1 MKYRLCR
8 YEILALRQGLRDFA
22 DIIKRGENVKTPIF
36 DFVKSYAESDFSR
49 LHMPGHKGKSFLGCE
64 KYDITEID
72 GADVLYNASGIIKE
86 SEENASSLFGT
97 RATFYSTEGST
108 LCIKAMLTLVCK
120 GKKERPLILASR
132 NVHKA
137 FIYAGALLDFDVKWM
152 YSRSSTHLCSC
163 LLTAQ
168 EVEGYILDGAGKPDA
183 VYITSPDYLGNL
195 ADIRGIAEVC
205 DRYNVPLLVDNA
217 HGAYLGFLEE
227 NLHPIHLG
235 AAMCCDSAHKT
246 LPVLTGGA
254 YLHISE
260 RGAVYIPDAEE
271 ALSLHASTSPSYLT
285 MQSLDLCNAYLSD
298 GYRERLEATVKKL
311 GSLKALLREL
321 TLKVEAAEPLKLTL
335 SPLSYGYTGNE
346 LADYL
351 FSKGISCE
359 FADRNFTVMM
369 FTPENGEDDFEKLY
383 GALSALPK
391 KKGVTLPPLP
401 TLTEA
406 EARLTL
412 REAVFAA
419 GEWVDTSCAEGRI
432 CASPTVSC
440 PPAVPV
446 AVSGEVITKEAVEVF
461 KAYGINKIKVVK

>member
-1 MKYRLCR
+1 M
-8 YEILALRQGLRDFA
+8 
-22 DIIKRGENVKTPIF
+22 NTPIF
-36 DFVKSYAESDFSR
+36 DFVKGYAESGASR
-49 LHMPGHKGKSFLGCE
+49 LHMPGHKGRSFLGCE

-72 GADVLYNASGIIKE
+72 GADVLYNATGIIKE

-108 LCIKAMLTLVCK
+108 LCIKAMLSLIRK
-120 GKKERPLILASR
+120 GKKERPLILAGR

-152 YSRSSTHLCSC
+152 YAKKGAHLCSC
-163 LLTAQ
+163 QLTAQ
-168 EVEGYILDGAGKPDA
+168 EVEKHILDCDKKPDA

-195 ADIRGIAEVC
+195 ADVKGISEVC
-205 DRYNVPLLVDNA
+205 DKHGIPLLVDNA
-217 HGAYLGFLEE
+217 HGAYLGFLPE
-227 NLHPIHLG
+227 NLHPINQG
-235 AAMCCDSAHKT
+235 ATMCCDSAHKT

-254 YLHISE
+254 YLHIGE
-260 RGAVYIPDAEE
+260 KGKAFIPHAEDF
-271 ALSLHASTSPSYLT
+271 LSLHASTSPSYLI

-298 GYRERLEATVKKL
+298 GYRERLEATVKRL
-311 GSLKALLREL
+311 DSLKASLREL
-321 TLKVEAAEPLKLTL
+321 TLKVESSEPLKLTL

-359 FADRNFTVMM
+359 FADRDFTVMM
-369 FTPENGEDDFEKLY
+369 FTPENGDGDFEKVY
-383 GALSALPK
+383 GALSSLPK
-391 KKGVTLPPLP
+391 KEGVTLPPLP

-406 EARLTL
+406 ERKLSLRQSIFARS
-412 REAVFAA
+412 
-419 GEWVDTSCAEGRI
+419 EWISTDDSEGRI

-446 AVSGEVITKEAVEVF
+446 AVSGEVITKEAVEIF
-461 KAYGINKIKVVK
+461 KAYRINKIKVVK

>member
-1 MKYRLCR
+1 M
-8 YEILALRQGLRDFA
+8 
-22 DIIKRGENVKTPIF
+22 NTPIL
-36 DFVKSYAESDFSR
+36 DFVKAYAESNASR
-49 LHMPGHKGKSFLGCE
+49 LHMPGHKGKSLLGPE

-72 GADVLYNASGIIKE
+72 GADVLYNATGIIKE

-108 LCIKAMLTLVCK
+108 LCIKAMLSLICK
-120 GKKERPLILASR
+120 GKKERPLILAGR

-152 YSRSSTHLCSC
+152 YAKKGAHLCSC
-163 LLTAQ
+163 LLTAE
-168 EVEGYILDGAGKPDA
+168 EVEGYILEGARKPDA
-183 VYITSPDYLGNL
+183 VYITSPDYLGNP
-195 ADIRGIAEVC
+195 ADIKGIAGVC
-205 DRYNVPLLVDNA
+205 DKHGIPLLVDNA
-217 HGAYLGFLEE
+217 HGAYLGFLERS
-227 NLHPIHLG
+227 LHPIHLG

-246 LPVLTGGA
+246 LPALTGGA

-260 RGAVYIPDAEE
+260 KGAEYISHAEDCL
-271 ALSLHASTSPSYLT
+271 ALHASTSPSYLI

-298 GYRERLEATVKKL
+298 GYRERLEATVKRL
-311 GSLKALLREL
+311 DSLKASLREL
-321 TLKVEAAEPLKLTL
+321 TLKVEGAEPLKLTL

-359 FADRNFTVMM
+359 FADRDFTVMM
-369 FTPENGEDDFEKLY
+369 FTPENGEDDFEKVY

-391 KKGVTLPPLP
+391 KEGVTLPPLP

-412 REAVFAA
+412 RQAFFA
-419 GEWVDTSCAEGRI
+419 GDEWTDTSCAEGRI

-446 AVSGEVITKEAVEVF
+446 AVSGEVITKEAVEIF
-461 KAYGINKIKVVK
+461 EAYNIDKIKVVK

>member
-1 MKYRLCR
+1 M
-8 YEILALRQGLRDFA
+8 
-22 DIIKRGENVKTPIF
+22 NTPIF
-36 DFVKSYAESDFSR
+36 DFVKAYAESNPSR
-49 LHMPGHKGKSFLGCE
+49 LHMPGHKGKSFLGLE

-72 GADVLYNASGIIKE
+72 GADVLYNATGIIKE

-97 RATFYSTEGST
+97 RGTYYSTEGST
-108 LCIKAMLTLVCK
+108 LCIKAMLSLVCK
-120 GKKERPLILASR
+120 GKKERPLILAGR

-137 FIYAGALLDFDVKWM
+137 FVYAGALLDFDVKWM
-152 YSRSSTHLCSC
+152 YAQKSTHLCSC

-168 EVEGYILDGAGKPDA
+168 EVEYHILESAKKPDA

-195 ADIRGIAEVC
+195 ADVKDIADVC
-205 DRYNVPLLVDNA
+205 DKYGIPLLVDNA

-227 NLHPIHLG
+227 SLHPIHLG
-235 AAMCCDSAHKT
+235 ATMCCDSAHKT

-260 RGAVYIPDAEE
+260 KGKAYIPHAEDC
-271 ALSLHASTSPSYLT
+271 LSLHASTSPSYLI
-285 MQSLDLCNAYLSD
+285 MQSLDLCNAYLYD
-298 GYRERLEATVKKL
+298 GYRERLETTVKRLDGLKTELFSL
-311 GSLKALLREL
+311 GFEV
-321 TLKVEAAEPLKLTL
+321 TGAEPLKLTL

-359 FADRNFTVMM
+359 FADRDFVVLM
-369 FTPENGEDDFEKLY
+369 FTPENSEDDLKKVY
-383 GALSALPK
+383 YALSALPK
-391 KKGVTLPPLP
+391 KEGVTLPPLP

-406 EARLTL
+406 ETRLTL
-412 REAVFAA
+412 RQAFFV
-419 GEWVDTSCAEGRI
+419 GDEWIATSCAEGRI

-446 AVSGEVITKEAVEVF
+446 TVSGEVITREAVEIF
-461 KAYGINKIKVVK
+461 KAYNIDKIRVVK

>member
-1 MKYRLCR
+1 M
-8 YEILALRQGLRDFA
+8 
-22 DIIKRGENVKTPIF
+22 NTPIL
-36 DFVKSYAESDFSR
+36 DFVKAYAESNASR
-49 LHMPGHKGKSFLGCE
+49 LHMPGHKGKSLLGPE

-72 GADVLYNASGIIKE
+72 GADVLYNATGIIKE

-108 LCIKAMLTLVCK
+108 LCIKAMLSLICK
-120 GKKERPLILASR
+120 GKKERPLILAGR

-152 YSRSSTHLCSC
+152 YAKKGAHLCSC
-163 LLTAQ
+163 LLTAE
-168 EVEGYILDGAGKPDA
+168 EVEGYILEGTRKPDA
-183 VYITSPDYLGNL
+183 VYITSPDYLGNP
-195 ADIRGIAEVC
+195 ADIKGIAGVC
-205 DRYNVPLLVDNA
+205 DKHGIPLLVDNA
-217 HGAYLGFLEE
+217 HGAYLGFLESS
-227 NLHPIHLG
+227 LHPIHLG

-260 RGAVYIPDAEE
+260 RGKDYIPHAEDCL
-271 ALSLHASTSPSYLT
+271 ALHASTSPSYLI
-285 MQSLDLCNAYLSD
+285 MQSLDLCNAYLFD
-298 GYRERLEATVKKL
+298 GYRERLEATVKRL
-311 GSLKALLREL
+311 DSLKASLREL
-321 TLKVEAAEPLKLTL
+321 TLKVEGAEPLKLTL

-359 FADRNFTVMM
+359 FADRDFTVMM
-369 FTPENGEDDFEKLY
+369 FTPENGEDDFEKVY
-383 GALSALPK
+383 GALSSLPK
-391 KKGVTLPPLP
+391 KEGVTLPPLP

-412 REAVFAA
+412 RQAFFA
-419 GEWVDTSCAEGRI
+419 GDEWTDTSCAEGRI

-446 AVSGEVITKEAVEVF
+446 AVSGEVITKEAVEIF
-461 KAYGINKIKVVK
+461 KAYGIEIIKVVK